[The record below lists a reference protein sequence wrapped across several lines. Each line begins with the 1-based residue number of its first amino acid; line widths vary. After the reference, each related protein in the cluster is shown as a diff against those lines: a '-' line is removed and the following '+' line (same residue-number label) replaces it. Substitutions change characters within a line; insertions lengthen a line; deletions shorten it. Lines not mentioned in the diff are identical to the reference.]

1 MPGQAIKLVLA
12 VFALLACGCD
22 GSSRPPDNNASQP
35 SEPLLETSGA
45 TTEPEPEPSVTPSEP
60 EPVEPVEP
68 APPVGGPHCD
78 QREVGDAEA
87 KCIDYSDHTGVGTPR
102 CFADVPLGEGPC
114 PMDGV
119 IAKCKLPATGV
130 TLVYYEGTK
139 VDAAKQIC
147 ATIDG
152 TFVPS

>member
-1 MPGQAIKLVLA
+1 MSGQAVKLVLS
-12 VFALLACGCD
+12 VFALLACACD
-22 GSSRPPDNNASQP
+22 GSSRPPDSESQP
-35 SEPLLETSGA
+35 SESQLETSGA
-45 TTEPEPEPSVTPSEP
+45 ASEPEPSVTPSEP

-68 APPVGGPHCD
+68 AAPVGGPHCD
-78 QREVGDAEA
+78 QREVGDAQA

-114 PMDGV
+114 PSDGV

-139 VDAAKQIC
+139 IDAAKQIC
-147 ATIDG
+147 STIDG
-152 TFVPS
+152 TFAPP